1 MNHCNHCHKDEP
13 EVTFYP
19 YKKTACKECVK
30 RQSKNYYDGELT
42 KSEAKY
48 TGLLAA
54 ERHELWLKKEADKK
68 EALINKITRAE
79 QRLHDQAKQCQG
91 KIAELNYFP
100 LFQATH
106 KFLDSIGTR
115 Y

>member
-1 MNHCNHCHKDEP
+1 MKHCNHCHKDEP
-13 EVTFYP
+13 EVSFYE
-19 YKKTACKECVK
+19 YRKTMCKDRTK
-30 RQSKNYYDGELT
+30 RQVKNYYYGELA
-42 KSEAKY
+42 KSEVQFI
-48 TGLLAA
+48 GLAA
-54 ERHELWLKKEADKK
+54 KERHKLWLKKEADKK

-79 QRLHDQAKQCQG
+79 QKLHNQAKQCQG
-91 KIAELNYFP
+91 KIVELNYFP